1 MRSHPGRCVQA
12 LERIQEVLRAEFD
25 DLAPPDCVFVLSQL
39 LWAFTRSQTGALK
52 EQKKSC
58 NKVGG
63 NLKGQTQWII
73 NRQLLRGNRPP
84 GHDVHGRVRAS

>member
-39 LWAFTRSQTGALK
+39 LWAYHEITDRSLIGAK
-52 EQKKSC
+52 EELQ
-58 NKVGG
+58 
-63 NLKGQTQWII
+63 
-73 NRQLLRGNRPP
+73 
-84 GHDVHGRVRAS
+84 